1 MSERESTLQGLG
13 CPIGSSNVWLHLAS
27 SQLLECCYVVA
38 GLEGSVY
45 WSVAMLLQGWRV
57 LSIRVLLCCC
67 RAGGCCLL
75 ECCYVV
81 AGLEG
86 AVY

>member
-1 MSERESTLQGLG
+1 
-13 CPIGSSNVWLHLAS
+13 
-27 SQLLECCYVVA
+27 
-38 GLEGSVY
+38 
-45 WSVAMLLQGWRV
+45 MLLQGWKV

>member
-1 MSERESTLQGLG
+1 
-13 CPIGSSNVWLHLAS
+13 
-27 SQLLECCYVVA
+27 
-38 GLEGSVY
+38 
-45 WSVAMLLQGWRV
+45 MLLRGWRV
-57 LSIRVLLCCC
+57 LSIGVLLCCC
-67 RAGGCCLL
+67 GAGGCCLL

>member
-38 GLEGSVY
+38 GP
-45 WSVAMLLQGWRV
+45 
-57 LSIRVLLCCC
+57 
-67 RAGGCCLL
+67 
-75 ECCYVV
+75 
-81 AGLEG
+81 EG

>member
-1 MSERESTLQGLG
+1 
-13 CPIGSSNVWLHLAS
+13 
-27 SQLLECCYVVA
+27 
-38 GLEGSVY
+38 
-45 WSVAMLLQGWRV
+45 MLLQGWRV